1 MTEGL
6 QSTLKSSIYLKRF
19 SRTTT
24 ATTNNNDNDDDNNSD
39 MKMES
44 NNELDMRIFD
54 RSIYFI
60 LNSLIQT
67 FA

>member
-19 SRTTT
+19 SRTTS
-24 ATTNNNDNDDDNNSD
+24 ATTNNNDNDDNNNSD

-44 NNELDMRIFD
+44 NNELEEIN
-54 RSIYFI
+54 IKYC
-60 LNSLIQT
+60 T
-67 FA
+67 Y

>member
-24 ATTNNNDNDDDNNSD
+24 ATTNNNNNDDNNNSD

-44 NNELDMRIFD
+44 NNELGEIN
-54 RSIYFI
+54 IKYC
-60 LNSLIQT
+60 T
-67 FA
+67 Y

>member
-6 QSTLKSSIYLKRF
+6 QSTLKSSISLKRF

-24 ATTNNNDNDDDNNSD
+24 ATTNNNDNDDNNNSD

-44 NNELDMRIFD
+44 NNELEEIN
-54 RSIYFI
+54 IKYC
-60 LNSLIQT
+60 T
-67 FA
+67 Y